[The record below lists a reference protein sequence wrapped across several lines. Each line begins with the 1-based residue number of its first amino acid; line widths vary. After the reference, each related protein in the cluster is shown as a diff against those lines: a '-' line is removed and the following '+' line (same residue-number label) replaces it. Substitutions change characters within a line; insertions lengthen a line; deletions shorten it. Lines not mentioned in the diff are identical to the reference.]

1 MPKDFSILSRHRSF
15 VFTYN
20 NYPSVEDGHER
31 LRSLGERVIWYKFQE
46 EVGAEGT
53 PHLQGVLGFNNA
65 CSISSLCG
73 TDKKRGPLYGLHL
86 EPTKDIY
93 AAIDYCGK
101 DDTRKPGTEPHVF
114 GVPPARRSAG
124 VGGSNQG
131 GIRGIITDEARARL
145 DATIIKP
152 DQLWPWQYGVY
163 RLVRDTTPDTRT
175 IHWYWE
181 PDGNMGKT
189 ALTRLLVSEGDTVF
203 LGGKLS
209 DAMAALRSY
218 IEKKK
223 DFPKIGI
230 INIPRDKQNY
240 FSYAMLEVMKDGI
253 AFSGKYESDYIEFTP
268 MHVLVFANFE
278 PNVSTAPISVD
289 RWSIHRVYKHTLD
302 DQTPTQGYLPS
313 PEQLFGYGF

>member
-1 MPKDFSILSRHRSF
+1 MTSAEKISLYKKYRS
-15 VFTYN
+15 VQFTYN
-20 NYPSVEDGHER
+20 NYADTQTVEDGLQR
-31 LRSLGERVIWYKFQE
+31 FGDKLLWFVFQE
-46 EVGAEGT
+46 EIAPTTGT
-53 PHLQGVLGFNNA
+53 PHCQGVLGFADRTQFSGKKIIDTLNDPHFSLYEVDTPWGA
-65 CSISSLCG
+65 VRYCSRE
-73 TDKKRGPLYGLHL
+73 DK
-86 EPTKDIY
+86 
-93 AAIDYCGK
+93 
-101 DDTRKPGTEPHVF
+101 RKPGTEPHVH
-114 GVPPARRSAG
+114 GVPPTRGGKG
-124 VGGSNQG
+124 VGEPHQG
-131 GIRGIITDEARARL
+131 GIRGLITDEARARL

-163 RLVRDTTPDTRT
+163 RLVRDTMPDTRT

-209 DAMAALRSY
+209 DAMAALRSF

-253 AFSGKYESDYIEFTP
+253 AFSGKYDSDYIEFTP

-289 RWSIHRVYKHTLD
+289 RWSIHRVYKNTLD
-302 DQTPTQGYLPS
+302 DSAAFLPN
-313 PEQLFGYGF
+313 PEELFGYGL